1 MSKIKS
7 QIFLWDSP
15 EKVSFRV
22 SKNKTILFWQQFTV
36 DDDDDYKNIF
46 SVPDLIDKDSD
57 YLREKYLKWIS
68 KLGETK
74 VDSKTQKRF

>member
-1 MSKIKS
+1 MSKINS

-22 SKNKTILFWQQFTV
+22 SKNETILFWQQFTI
-36 DDDDDYKNIF
+36 DDDKNSF

-57 YLREKYLKWIS
+57 YLRAKYLKLAYWPI
-68 KLGETK
+68 KPLGYK
-74 VDSKTQKRF
+74 QQD